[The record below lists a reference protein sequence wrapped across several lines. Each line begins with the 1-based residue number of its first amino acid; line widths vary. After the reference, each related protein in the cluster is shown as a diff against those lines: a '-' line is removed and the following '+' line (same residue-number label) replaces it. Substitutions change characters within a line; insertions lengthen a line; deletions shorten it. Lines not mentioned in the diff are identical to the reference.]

1 MNFFERL
8 RAKTPKRD
16 KQIGRFVTVLGTG
29 CATTLA
35 VATAIGFVFP
45 PTAFVLLTIG
55 SVVLGGKALYHGQ
68 KTENEETAE

>member
-1 MNFFERL
+1 MDLFKRL
-8 RAKTPKRD
+8 KAKTPKRD
-16 KQIGRFVTVLGTG
+16 KRIGRLVTVLGTG

-55 SVVLGGKALYHGQ
+55 SIVLGGKALYHGQ
-68 KTENEETAE
+68 KTEEEKTAE